1 MLDFIAQFQSTA
13 IATLDEKG
21 LPFSSYAPFV
31 NHNHRFYIFISDVAK
46 HAQNLR
52 KRPNASLLFIEDESK
67 SEQIFA
73 RKRISLQCSSQL
85 IRRDDVHFGEVMEI
99 FKTRF
104 SADMVS
110 MLMGMQDF
118 NLYELST
125 NYGEATFGFGE
136 AYSVGGEHM
145 EELLSRQG
153 GSGHKKSYT
162 KCH

>member
-31 NHNHRFYIFISDVAK
+31 HHDHCFYIFISDVAK

-67 SEQIFA
+67 TEQIFA
-73 RKRISLQCSSQL
+73 RKRISLQCLSQM
-85 IRRDDVHFGEVMEI
+85 IKREEAKFEAVMAV
-99 FKTRF
+99 FKTKF

-110 MLMGMQDF
+110 MLMRMQDF

-125 NYGEATFGFGE
+125 DYGEATFGFGE
-136 AYSVGGEHM
+136 AYSIGGEHM

-153 GSGHKKSYT
+153 GSGHKKS
-162 KCH
+162 